1 MINDLPFELF
11 IAVRYLLA
19 KRKQAFISM
28 ISLIST
34 LGVMVGVTALLIALA
49 LMTGLQGELRDRIV
63 GSAAHVYVF
72 KPGGGG
78 LTDYEAEVAK
88 LRQVPRVVGAAPVV
102 IGPGMISGGGGEN
115 FITLKGIVPKLE
127 PDVTRIASSMQSGSL
142 AALEPQEGQ
151 PNGIVIG
158 HELARKVGAFLG
170 DTVEIVTMHGPVT
183 PFGSVG
189 TPRRMKVVGIFNLG
203 LLEFDEAY
211 AFVHLDVAKRL
222 LGSERPDYIELRV
235 DDMFAAQSVA
245 DSIPEVLGT
254 QYMAQDWADM
264 NQSLFSALW
273 LEKMAISITIGLI
286 VMVAAL
292 NIVAS
297 LILLVMEK
305 SRDIAILKTMGSSAA
320 SIRRIFMFQGLVIGL
335 IGTVGGAALGTLT
348 IYLADKYKLVRVP
361 IDVYQ
366 ISYVPFRLEP
376 LDFTIVVL
384 SAIVTC
390 FLATIYPSRQAA
402 KLDPAQALRYQ

>member
-1 MINDLPFELF
+1 
-11 IAVRYLLA
+11 
-19 KRKQAFISM
+19 M

-49 LMTGLQGELRDRIV
+49 LTTGLQEELRDRLV
-63 GSAAHVYVF
+63 GSAAHVSVS
-72 KPGGGG
+72 KPGDGG

-88 LRQVPRVVGAAPVV
+88 LRRVPRVVGAAPVV
-102 IGPGMISGGGGEN
+102 IGRGMISGGGGET
-115 FITLKGIVPKLE
+115 FVTLKGIVPQLE
-127 PDVTRIASSMQSGSL
+127 PDVTRIASSMKSGSL
-142 AALEPQEGQ
+142 TALEPQQGQ
-151 PNGIVIG
+151 ANGIVIG
-158 HELARKVGAFLG
+158 HELARRIGAFLG
-170 DTVEIVTMHGPVT
+170 DSVDIVTMHGTVT
-183 PFGSVG
+183 PFGMVG
-189 TPRRMKVVGIFNLG
+189 TPRRLKVVGIFNLG

-222 LGSERPDYIELRV
+222 LASERPDYIQLRV
-235 DDMFAAQSVA
+235 DDMFAAQEVA

-254 QYMAQDWADM
+254 EYMAQDWADM
-264 NQSLFSALW
+264 NQSVFSALS
-273 LEKMAISITIGLI
+273 LEKMAVSLTIGLI

-335 IGTVGGAALGTLT
+335 IGTGSGAALGTLT

-361 IDVYQ
+361 MDASQ
-366 ISYVPFRLEP
+366 ISYVPFRLEA
-376 LDFTIVVL
+376 LDFTVAVL
-384 SAIVTC
+384 SAILIC
-390 FLATIYPSRQAA
+390 FLATIYPSGQAA
-402 KLDPAQALRYQ
+402 KLDPAQALR